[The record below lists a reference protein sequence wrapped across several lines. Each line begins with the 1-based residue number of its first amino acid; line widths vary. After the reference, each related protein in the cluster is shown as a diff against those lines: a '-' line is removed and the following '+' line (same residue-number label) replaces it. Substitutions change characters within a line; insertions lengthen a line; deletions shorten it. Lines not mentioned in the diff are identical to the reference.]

1 VQTPSGGF
9 HLYFRYE
16 GPELKLLE
24 LAPGVGIKETQ
35 ITCPGSRRE
44 DGEYVL
50 HGELDKAPPLYGLII
65 DAIEEVK
72 RKKEQAKAER
82 SRPRTIAATQE
93 KSGFEKM
100 AEYARN
106 PV

>member
-1 VQTPSGGF
+1 
-9 HLYFRYE
+9 
-16 GPELKLLE
+16 LLE

-35 ITCPGSRRE
+35 IACPGSRSE

-82 SRPRTIAATQE
+82 SRPRTIAAAQE

-106 PV
+106 PAW